1 MYRHIYMQ
9 ISLLLVLVLETL
21 SVTIKDS
28 FTFICTDFSSSSTVN
43 TANDNDN
50 DNKNN
55 DDDNNIP
62 INASNNEHISQNII
76 IILKA
81 LQRSSWHNVIKN
93 TTKTGPTPL
102 PRSSVRLKI
111 ANAVPLHDGVVT
123 FCKIDLTFG
132 PVIET
137 KKPSRKAIM

>member
-1 MYRHIYMQ
+1 MI
-9 ISLLLVLVLETL
+9 T
-21 SVTIKDS
+21 
-28 FTFICTDFSSSSTVN
+28 
-43 TANDNDN
+43 
-50 DNKNN
+50 KNN
-55 DDDNNIP
+55 DYDNNIP

>member
-1 MYRHIYMQ
+1 MQ

-43 TANDNDN
+43 TANNNDN

-81 LQRSSWHNVIKN
+81 LQRSS
-93 TTKTGPTPL
+93 
-102 PRSSVRLKI
+102 
-111 ANAVPLHDGVVT
+111 
-123 FCKIDLTFG
+123 
-132 PVIET
+132 
-137 KKPSRKAIM
+137 